1 MTERIL
7 YVDDEV
13 NMLASFQRMLR
24 GRFDLETAASGR
36 DGLQMI
42 AAGGPFAVVVADMRM
57 PGMDGVEF
65 LAEVKELTPDT
76 VRLMLTG
83 NADLDTAIRAV
94 NEGSI
99 FRFLTKPCSQDLLVK
114 SVEAGLRLYRLV
126 TAERDLLEQTL
137 NGSIKVLT
145 DVLSL
150 ANPLAFGRAGR
161 LKRYVGHIVAQLGLP
176 DAWRFEVAAMLCQIG
191 LVTLPA
197 ETMAK
202 ISAGRKLAPHEEKML
217 ASHPGVGSKL
227 ISNIPRLE
235 SVAGMI
241 AKQREPFGPGDS
253 AGVKDRDE
261 AALGGQILKA
271 AMEFDERVERG
282 IPPRAAIAQMRQR
295 PEEYDPGIAA
305 ALEGVEVRR
314 PQRERIPVDD
324 HRHRERSAQA
334 VRMAKI
340 GDNTGL

>member
-36 DGLQMI
+36 EGLQTI

-65 LAEVKELTPDT
+65 LAKVKELTPDT

-126 TAERDLLEQTL
+126 TAERELLEQTL

-176 DAWRFEVAAMLCQIG
+176 EPWRFEVAAMLCQIG

-197 ETMAK
+197 ETIAK
-202 ISAGRKLAPHEEKML
+202 IGAGRKLAPHEEKML

-241 AKQREPFGPGDS
+241 AKQREPVGPVDS
-253 AGVKDRDE
+253 AGGLKDRDDD
-261 AALGGQILKA
+261 AAGGQILKA
-271 AMEFDERVERG
+271 AMDFDERVQRG
-282 IPPRAAIAQMRQR
+282 IPPRAAVAQMRR
-295 PEEYDPGIAA
+295 LPEEYDQEIVA
-305 ALEGVEVRR
+305 ALENVEVRSTAS
-314 PQRERIPVDD
+314 
-324 HRHRERSAQA
+324 HRRAPETVSK
-334 VRMAKI
+334 VRMQEHAAR
-340 GDNTGL
+340 